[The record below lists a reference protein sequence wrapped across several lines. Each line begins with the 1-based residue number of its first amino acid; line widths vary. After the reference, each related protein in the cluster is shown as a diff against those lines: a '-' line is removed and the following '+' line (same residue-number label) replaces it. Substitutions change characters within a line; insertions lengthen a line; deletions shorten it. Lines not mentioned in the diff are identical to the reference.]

1 MFEEAAHGSKRK
13 ALSMCQNPDVQQCV
27 GFAGPRLL
35 LMTKEAQFDRTHEFH
50 LLIGRSAPMVS
61 ALRFLCNITLNFYA
75 ARLFK
80 GENLGHNMVT

>member
-1 MFEEAAHGSKRK
+1 
-13 ALSMCQNPDVQQCV
+13 MCQNPDVQQCV
-27 GFAGPRLL
+27 GFAGPRVL
-35 LMTKEAQFDRTHEFH
+35 LMTKQVQFDRTDEFH

-80 GENLGHNMVT
+80 GENLGNFLVGDNVEKRRRQH

>member
-1 MFEEAAHGSKRK
+1 MRWFCWTESTA
-13 ALSMCQNPDVQQCV
+13 
-27 GFAGPRLL
+27 
-35 LMTKEAQFDRTHEFH
+35 HEFH

-80 GENLGHNMVT
+80 GENLGNFVVSIDHAPVT